1 MPDAQWRRRNF
12 RTTAAQPEPPAAG
25 VKAARRVQVSAGV
38 PASLLVPPVV
48 ADADADVPGSSE
60 RTVSSE
66 SASQGKRARTVE
78 HRFGV
83 LLTVAY
89 DGRRFSGWAR
99 QTNARSVA
107 GELDGA
113 IAVIDPKASQT
124 RGLSRTDAGVHARE
138 QLAAFDTDKDIG
150 LRGWVLAISQHLPD
164 EIAIVR
170 ATRVPPGFDARRY
183 LTRKVYRYTVLHSS
197 VRDPFLEGRAWRIYE
212 RLNHSALNEIAQSLL
227 GKHDFGAF
235 RGAADTRTDTVRQIF
250 RIEVRKAHSDERIT
264 LIEVEGD
271 KFLYNMVRIIVGT
284 LIDIGRERRPK
295 DALNRALVSRDRTD
309 LGMTAPPDG
318 LCLERVMIDFSK
330 SDATYGVPLVNLAT
344 DTPESWPSPH

>member
-1 MPDAQWRRRNF
+1 VPPEATDDDSDAAPIPSDSISEV
-12 RTTAAQPEPPAAG
+12 T
-25 VKAARRVQVSAGV
+25 GV
-38 PASLLVPPVV
+38 PQ
-48 ADADADVPGSSE
+48 
-60 RTVSSE
+60 RTRSV
-66 SASQGKRARTVE
+66 Q
-78 HRFGV
+78 HQYGV

-113 IAVIDPKASQT
+113 IAAVDPKASAT

-138 QLAAFDTDKDIG
+138 QLAAFDTDKDIA

-170 ATRVPPGFDARRY
+170 AARVAPGFDARRH
-183 LTRKVYRYTVLHSS
+183 LTRKVYRYTVLHSL
-197 VRDPFLEGRAWRIYE
+197 VRDPFLEGRAWRIME
-212 RLNHSALNEIAQSLL
+212 RFNHSEINAIAQSLV
-227 GKHDFGAF
+227 GKHDFAAF

-250 RIEVRKAHSDERIT
+250 RIDVRPAHNDDRIT
-264 LIEVEGD
+264 LVEVEGD

-295 DALNRALVSRDRTD
+295 DALLRALASHARTD
-309 LGMTAPPDG
+309 LGITAPPDG
-318 LCLERVMIDFSK
+318 LCLERVIIDGASINGEVGLNK
-330 SDATYGVPLVNLAT
+330 LV
-344 DTPESWPSPH
+344 SWPPAH

>member
-1 MPDAQWRRRNF
+1 
-12 RTTAAQPEPPAAG
+12 
-25 VKAARRVQVSAGV
+25 
-38 PASLLVPPVV
+38 V
-48 ADADADVPGSSE
+48 ADPESDAKDASDPSASSE
-60 RTVSSE
+60 PVGLR
-66 SASQGKRARTVE
+66 KRARVVE

-99 QTNARSVA
+99 QTNARSIA

-212 RLNHSALNEIAQSLL
+212 RLNHSALHALAQSLV
-227 GKHDFGAF
+227 GKHDFAAF
-235 RGAADTRTDTVRQIF
+235 RGAADARTDTVRQIF
-250 RIEVRKAHSDERIT
+250 RIDVLQAHSDERIT

-284 LIDIGRERRPK
+284 LIDIGRERCPK
-295 DALNRALVSRDRTD
+295 DALTRALVSRDRTD

-318 LCLERVMIDFSK
+318 LCLERVTIDFSK
-330 SDATYGVPLVNLAT
+330 SDARYDGVPI

>member
-1 MPDAQWRRRNF
+1 MP
-12 RTTAAQPEPPAAG
+12 
-25 VKAARRVQVSAGV
+25 
-38 PASLLVPPVV
+38 VPPVV
-48 ADADADVPGSSE
+48 TEPESDESAPTADSATEVVRDSQRPRS
-60 RTVSSE
+60 RTVLH
-66 SASQGKRARTVE
+66 Q
-78 HRFGV
+78 FGV

-113 IAVIDPKASQT
+113 IAAIDPKASQT

-138 QLAAFDTDKDIG
+138 QLAAFDTDKDIA

-170 ATRVPPGFDARRY
+170 ATRVPAGFDARRY

-197 VRDPFLEGRAWRIYE
+197 VRDPFLEGRVWRIYE
-212 RLNHSALNEIAQSLL
+212 RLNHSALNQLAQSLV
-227 GKHDFGAF
+227 GKHDFAAF

-250 RIEVRKAHSDERIT
+250 RIEVLQAHSDERIT

-295 DALNRALVSRDRTD
+295 DALTRALASGARTD

-318 LCLERVMIDFSK
+318 LCLERVTIDFSK
-330 SDATYGVPLVNLAT
+330 SDATYANQDSGPIE
-344 DTPESWPSPH
+344 TPESWPPAH

>member
-1 MPDAQWRRRNF
+1 MPPGVTEPDSDSSVESNALAEPK
-12 RTTAAQPEPPAAG
+12 RT
-25 VKAARRVQVSAGV
+25 RSVS
-38 PASLLVPPVV
+38 
-48 ADADADVPGSSE
+48 
-60 RTVSSE
+60 
-66 SASQGKRARTVE
+66 

-99 QTNARSVA
+99 QTNARSIA

-113 IAVIDPKASQT
+113 IAAIDPKASAT

-212 RLNHSALNEIAQSLL
+212 RLNHSELNELAQSLV
-227 GKHDFGAF
+227 GKHDFAAF

-250 RIEVRKAHSDERIT
+250 RIDVRKAHSDERIT
-264 LIEVEGD
+264 WIEVEGD

-295 DALNRALVSRDRTD
+295 DALTRALASHARTD
-309 LGMTAPPDG
+309 LGITAPPDG
-318 LCLERVMIDFSK
+318 LCLERVTIDQHGASGEAGLNK
-330 SDATYGVPLVNLAT
+330 LI
-344 DTPESWPSPH
+344 SWPPAH